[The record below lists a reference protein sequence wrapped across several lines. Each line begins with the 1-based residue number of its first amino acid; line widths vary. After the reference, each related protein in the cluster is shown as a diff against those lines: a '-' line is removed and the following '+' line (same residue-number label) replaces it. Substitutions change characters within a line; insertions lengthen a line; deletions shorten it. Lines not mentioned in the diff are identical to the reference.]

1 MATDMATGQSEGAS
15 SPLRLP
21 LSKSVK
27 LTTKMS
33 LPDTYPYQAYLFT
46 FCSEL
51 SVDLISYTIKLT
63 VLINMLVLRN
73 PHSF

>member
-21 LSKSVK
+21 LSESV
-27 LTTKMS
+27 S
-33 LPDTYPYQAYLFT
+33 LPDTYPYQAHLFT